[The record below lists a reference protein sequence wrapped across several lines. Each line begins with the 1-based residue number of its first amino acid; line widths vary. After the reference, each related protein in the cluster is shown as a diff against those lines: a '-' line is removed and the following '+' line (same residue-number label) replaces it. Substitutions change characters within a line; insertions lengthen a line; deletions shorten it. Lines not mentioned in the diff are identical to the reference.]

1 MKAEPE
7 PWLETVPILKQLFI
21 KGACRLENNPLAKQ
35 VKTLLCG
42 IAAPADLASSE
53 ESPPSPVQWIAAK
66 PLLELRQRVATDNEA
81 VAAILATVDEIRSP
95 WLSIIAA
102 RVKEAAGLKA
112 PGALV
117 QLVTQLGDAASWVE
131 ASLPGAKLATTP
143 WGTLERELFG
153 TVAELAQTTPVL
165 CRVLSGA
172 AWLRPFRDTPITGL
186 KPVDR
191 TGRRPDINWCRGRL
205 LGLPEIDSNNAF
217 RGSISP
223 TPRITGDFLLTG
235 DIHNKGNIGK
245 SDEKATFA
253 WVLATPWA
261 FLLTCLVYVQD
272 SWAAEQRGGILLELP
287 GGQNPF
293 LPNRIQILVVDKDEN
308 EVLCGTLAQ
317 LIARFLESRW
327 IHLFPA
333 HPRDEALDT
342 RLGAVVQA
350 LLTHRVWRYYDGL
363 SHELGYYRID
373 PDFADLCYRRQGS
386 RIFQRYG
393 RTMWQDFR
401 ILAEEWRQEKSAT
414 GMNDQTL
421 TVIRGGVG

>member
-1 MKAEPE
+1 MKAKPD

-21 KGACRLENNPLAKQ
+21 KGACRLENNPLAEQ

-42 IAAPADLASSE
+42 IAAPADLASKE

-81 VAAILATVDEIRSP
+81 VAAILATVNEIRSP

-112 PGALV
+112 PEALV
-117 QLVTQLGDAASWVE
+117 QLVSQLGDAASWVE
-131 ASLPGAKLATTP
+131 ASLPGAKLAATP

-153 TVAELAQTTPVL
+153 TVAELAPTTPVL

-172 AWLRPFRDTPITGL
+172 AWLKPFRDTPITGL
-186 KPVDR
+186 KPVDP
-191 TGRRPDINWCRGRL
+191 TGQRPDINWCRGRL

-217 RGSISP
+217 RDGSTF
-223 TPRITGDFLLTG
+223 TPRIAGDFLLTG
-235 DIHNKGNIGK
+235 DIHNKGNIGE
-245 SDEKATFA
+245 SDEMATFA

-261 FLLTCLVYVQD
+261 FLLTCLVYAQD

-293 LPNRIQILVVDKDEN
+293 SPTRIQLLVVDKDEN
-308 EVLCGTLAQ
+308 EVLCGTLSQ
-317 LIARFLESRW
+317 LIVRFLESRW

-333 HPRDEALDT
+333 PPRAKELDT
-342 RLGAVVQA
+342 RLGPVVQA

-363 SHELGYYRID
+363 SDELGYYRID
-373 PDFADLCYRRQGS
+373 PDFADLCYRRLGS

-393 RTMWQDFR
+393 RTIWQDFR
-401 ILAEEWRQEKSAT
+401 ILAEEWRQEKSGA
-414 GMNDQTL
+414 GMNEQTL
-421 TVIRGGVG
+421 TLIRGGVR